1 MLSGALPKNA
11 SRVLSAES
19 YPVRVSVVERF
30 LTDAATSKKRAI
42 ARRADPPDAYWA
54 RLAEEARGLDRQ
66 YISGTWRPGRAG
78 RTLRD
83 WEPYTGETLAG
94 PIINSNQ
101 LTRMTDL
108 MKSAQAEGARQIL
121 EGGPQG

>member
-1 MLSGALPKNA
+1 MTGAKADFHRSFEIHNGLDEPEFAAQARWEELMLSGALPKNA

-83 WEPYTGETLAG
+83 WDPVH
-94 PIINSNQ
+94 
-101 LTRMTDL
+101 R
-108 MKSAQAEGARQIL
+108 
-121 EGGPQG
+121 